1 MSGNVK
7 ELFADESQSHE
18 NLTMIGTLT
27 AENTVRS
34 RRRLPKVAP
43 AAPEKPVAIIGAM
56 SLEQL
61 PDEELVAQYRS
72 TAEVRKRELCV
83 DELFRRNYSR
93 VARWCLRF
101 TADRESAA
109 DLSQEIFAK
118 AYQNLSSFQGQS
130 KFSTWLFVIARNHCL
145 NAVRANARQATELKA
160 DDGEQILA
168 GIADNSPNPHS
179 LMEQTASAHL
189 VRKLLSEALDDT
201 EKMVFTLH
209 YAEEVPLDAITRLL
223 QLENQSGA
231 KAYIVSAK
239 RKLARHVQQ
248 WKARG
253 QYKAT

>member
-1 MSGNVK
+1 
-7 ELFADESQSHE
+7 
-18 NLTMIGTLT
+18 MIDTLT
-27 AENTVRS
+27 TGYEIRC
-34 RRRLPKVAP
+34 RRRFPKIAP
-43 AAPEKPVAIIGAM
+43 AATVKPVAIIEAM

-61 PDEELVAQYRS
+61 PDEELAAQYRA
-72 TAEVRKRELCV
+72 TGEVRERERYV

-109 DLSQEIFAK
+109 DLAQEIFAK
-118 AYQNLSSFQGQS
+118 AYQNMPSFQGQS

-160 DDGEQILA
+160 DDGEAILLR
-168 GIADNSPNPHS
+168 IADNSPNPHS
-179 LMEQTASAHL
+179 LMEQTASAQL
-189 VRKLLSEALDDT
+189 VRKLLSEALDET

-209 YAEEVPLDAITRLL
+209 YGEEVPLDAITRLL

-239 RKLARHVQQ
+239 RKLARLVQQ

-253 QYKAT
+253 QYKGI

>member
-7 ELFADESQSHE
+7 ELFADESERHE

-101 TADRESAA
+101 TNDRESAA

-118 AYQNLSSFQGQS
+118 AYQNLQSFQGQS
-130 KFSTWLFVIARNHCL
+130 RFSTWLFSIARNHCL
-145 NAVRANARQATELKA
+145 NTVRANARQATEMKA
-160 DDGEQILA
+160 EVDDDFLNEIRDERETPYTALERATAGQTVSEILNK
-168 GIADNSPNPHS
+168 NSN
-179 LMEQTASAHL
+179 E
-189 VRKLLSEALDDT
+189 T
-201 EKMVFTLH
+201 EKVVFTLH
-209 YAEEVPLDAITRLL
+209 YGDDVPLDAITRLL
-223 QLENQSGA
+223 NLEN
-231 KAYIVSAK
+231 
-239 RKLARHVQQ
+239 
-248 WKARG
+248 
-253 QYKAT
+253 